1 VKRFTKKM
9 SIKSFIFVWT
19 AGLVLCCV
27 VLALSLILSKNKLQS
42 MSSRISIESKALDVS
57 RQLNAIILEGRAED
71 LLWGATHDNRYK
83 YDRLK
88 ETKEAGRLIRLLYTY
103 AAGSKEKKLIA
114 NVEKSFDRYQVAQ
127 TVQPEPN
134 IEEVS
139 RATDNLLQEVKILG
153 DKSTR
158 QVKQTIEE
166 SERLN
171 SLVDLWSVSVS
182 LFALIMAAVGS
193 IALMRRILPPT
204 LALVRAAKKFGQ
216 GDFNARIGSY
226 REDELGRL
234 CQTFNQMAEGIN
246 SLLKDRMNFMAAV
259 AHDLRNALVVVGGA
273 AHRLKR
279 KLAAPSEHA
288 IWLDRIVEQAG
299 YLDKLI
305 QDLMDS
311 ARIET
316 GELSLQLTEIELTS
330 FVRSIQEIQRETFA
344 SHRILFEGSGECYV
358 NADKVRLERVFTN
371 LISNAVK
378 YSENGSS
385 VLLKVDRFEADALII
400 VKDEGVGIAH
410 DQIHELFQPFKRL
423 DRTKNMAKGTGL
435 GLFSAKKIVEAHGGS
450 IQISSQSGNGTTVE
464 IRLPVTK
471 IPG

>member
-1 VKRFTKKM
+1 VKRFAKKM

-19 AGLVLCCV
+19 TGLVLCCV

-42 MSSRISIESKALDVS
+42 MSSRISIESRALDVS

-88 ETKEAGRLIRLLYTY
+88 ETDEAGKLIKELYTY
-103 AAGSKEKKLIA
+103 AAGSKERKLIA
-114 NVEKSFDRYQVAQ
+114 KVENSFEVYKVAQ
-127 TVQPEPN
+127 TAHPEPV

-139 RATDNLLQEVKILG
+139 RATDNLLQDVKTLA
-153 DKSTR
+153 DKSTKKVR
-158 QVKQTIEE
+158 ETVDA
-166 SERLN
+166 SDRLN

-182 LFALIMAAVGS
+182 LFALIMAAFGA

-216 GDFNARIGSY
+216 GDFNARIDSY

-234 CQTFNQMAEGIN
+234 CQTFNQMAEGITN
-246 SLLKDRMNFMAAV
+246 LMKDRMNFVAAV
-259 AHDLRNALVVVGGA
+259 GHDLRNSLVVVGGA

-279 KLAAPSEHA
+279 KLPPPNEHA

-299 YLDKLI
+299 YLDHLI

-311 ARIET
+311 ARIES
-316 GELSLQLTEIELTS
+316 GELALQLAEIELTS
-330 FVRSIQEIQRETFA
+330 FVRSIQEVQREMFA
-344 SHRILFEGSGECYV
+344 SHRILFESSGECYV
-358 NADKVRLERVFTN
+358 KADKRRLERVFTN

-378 YSENGSS
+378 YSENGSN

-400 VKDEGVGIAH
+400 VKDEGVGMDHAEI
-410 DQIHELFQPFKRL
+410 QKLFQPFTRL

-435 GLFSAKKIVEAHGGS
+435 GLFSAKKIVEAHGGR
-450 IQISSQSGNGTTVE
+450 ICISSESGNGTTVE
-464 IRLPVTK
+464 VRLPVTK
-471 IPG
+471 YL